1 MVESIFRVSTHVF
14 IVFVSLFFPIA
25 AAAASLTV
33 EPATPP
39 PLIAGDTL
47 VVTVGVG
54 GVSELQ
60 GYTLDVTY
68 DDSELTFV
76 DAIQLGSTGDT
87 ANPGQYAQVP
97 FHLDPSVDLANGT
110 EGRASVLLPVVLSG
124 GIQAESSILFI
135 DGRTNNPV
143 AGPAGLLRL
152 EFLATENVVADA
164 LPDVSVGIIEPTAD
178 DLTASFRNGAL
189 SLSGLLETT
198 EVSISV
204 VPEPGFALALVLGAT
219 FLWPLW
225 SWRQR
230 RHGSR

>member
-1 MVESIFRVSTHVF
+1 MLQSIFRVSTHVF

-25 AAAASLTV
+25 ASASSLTV

-47 VVTVGVG
+47 VVTVGVDD
-54 GVSELQ
+54 VSELQ

-124 GIQAESSILFI
+124 GIQGESSILFI

-164 LPDVSVGIIEPTAD
+164 LPDVSVGILEPTAD

-189 SLSGLLETT
+189 SVFLVTT

-204 VPEPGFALALVLGAT
+204 VPEPGFALALVLGAI

-230 RHGSR
+230 RLGIR